1 MKKFTTINLIEPNIT
16 EAEIEAVTRV
26 LKTGMLVNGPVVE
39 RFEQLLAEYTG
50 VAHAVCV
57 SSGTAAL
64 HLALLGLDIK
74 IGDEVIVPA
83 FTFPATAN
91 VVELLGARPVFV
103 DCKPGG
109 INLDVNKL
117 VGKIGAR
124 TKAIIPVHAFGI
136 PADMDAILEVSRQ
149 NNQFVIED
157 AACALGSKYKNNLC
171 GAIGDLG
178 IFSFHPRKLLTT
190 GEGGAVVTNNKR
202 LADKIKI
209 WRNHGYQKGKYDCL
223 GLNYRM
229 TDFQA
234 AMGVA
239 QLERYTDYISTR
251 QRLAQIFQSM
261 IDGIEWIKSI
271 DSEPMTTWNVQTFL
285 VKVTNNIIRDELI
298 KYLNSRGIES
308 TIGTYC
314 VPLIQY
320 YRTKYGFKPDHF
332 PEAYHNYKN
341 SLSLPL
347 HNNMSDQDMARVI
360 EMLISFEKMNKG

>member
-1 MKKFTTINLIEPNIT
+1 MNKSTTIKLIEPNIT
-16 EAEIEAVTRV
+16 EAEIKAVTRV
-26 LKTGMLVNGPVVE
+26 LKNGMLVNGPVVE
-39 RFEQLLAEYTG
+39 HFEQLLAEYIG
-50 VAHAVCV
+50 VSHAVCV

-64 HLALLGLDIK
+64 HLALLVSDIK

-91 VVELLGARPVFV
+91 VVEFLGARPVFV
-103 DCKPGG
+103 DCQPGG
-109 INLDVNKL
+109 INLDVNKI
-117 VGKIGAR
+117 VGKISAR

-136 PADMDAILEVSRQ
+136 PADMEEVLEVSRK
-149 NNQFVIED
+149 NNLFVVED
-157 AACALGSKYKNNLC
+157 AACALGSKYKNSFC
-171 GAIGDLG
+171 GAIADLG

-190 GEGGAVVTNNKR
+190 GEGGAVVTNNKI

-209 WRNHGYQKGKYDCL
+209 WRNHGNQKGKYDYL

-234 AMGVA
+234 AMGVS
-239 QLERYTDYISTR
+239 QLERYADYISTR

-261 IDGIEWIKSI
+261 IDDIEWIKSI
-271 DSEPMTTWNVQTFL
+271 DSEPMATWNVQTFL
-285 VKVTNNIIRDELI
+285 VKVTKNISRDNLI
-298 KYLNSRGIES
+298 IHLNSRGIES

-320 YRTKYGFKPDHF
+320 YRTKYGFRPNHF
-332 PEAYHNYKN
+332 PEAYQRYKS

-347 HNNMSDQDMARVI
+347 HNNMSDDDMARVI
-360 EMLISFEKMNKG
+360 EMLMAFGKNE